1 MERKLSALPGF
12 DVAATQATPSHTISA
27 SSGEAA
33 LQPDRSTGGLAD
45 AANPSGPAAN
55 AARPNNNGG
64 TSMSYAP
71 VANFYSRRHS
81 RRALIGGV
89 IAASLARAT
98 ASAVSAESA
107 GGGRTYLA
115 ALPNGMHVA
124 IVVNSWE
131 ASAFVT
137 DGAGQAEAF
146 TGAAGR
152 SMTLEGANGAQLSA
166 SFGLEGFEGHVA
178 LEDGSGF
185 DFLASEATGLAGV
198 YDVEIGD
205 SYIAG
210 TAEHG
215 AMLTGGIAHRLENG
229 SLLVQGISTRPG
241 SRSRSLSVR
250 LAPESWGIQRW
261 IVHESG
267 AVAGGCGDSQGYGF
281 AASIDETV

>member
-1 MERKLSALPGF
+1 
-12 DVAATQATPSHTISA
+12 
-27 SSGEAA
+27 
-33 LQPDRSTGGLAD
+33 
-45 AANPSGPAAN
+45 
-55 AARPNNNGG
+55 
-64 TSMSYAP
+64 MSYAS
-71 VANFYSRRHS
+71 VANFYSRRHT

-89 IAASLARAT
+89 IAASSARAT

-107 GGGRTYLA
+107 EEGGRTYLA

-215 AMLTGGIAHRLENG
+215 ATLTGGIAHRLEDG
-229 SLLVQGISTRPG
+229 SLLVQRISTRPG
-241 SRSRSLSVR
+241 SRSRSLR
-250 LAPESWGIQRW
+250 WLAPSRGES
-261 IVHESG
+261 SG
-267 AVAGGCGDSQGYGF
+267 GSFTKAEWSRAAVVTAR
-281 AASIDETV
+281 ATVAT